1 MRNIVGLVPAAGN
14 ARRLAPLP
22 CSKEIF
28 PLGFMEVEEEGQPVR
43 RPKPVGV
50 YLLEQLQKAGAGQAF
65 IMVSKE
71 KTDILRCFGS
81 GAALNL
87 PLAYLVQEVQSGMPG
102 ALDQAWPW
110 SRGATVLFGMPDTIF
125 RPEDAFTTL
134 LAAHDRQR
142 NAVTLGLFPTDK
154 PERFGMVDFAA
165 DGRMIYTVDKPSQT
179 DLHYMWG
186 IGCWEPAFTEY
197 LHAYLRE
204 FAAKSAGTAREI
216 VLGSVF
222 QSALEA
228 GLRVGVHPF
237 TDGEYMD
244 IGTIS
249 ELNTAIRRFSA

>member
-1 MRNIVGLVPAAGN
+1 MRHLLGIVPAAGN

-28 PLGFMEVEEEGQPVR
+28 PLGFMEAEEEGQQVR

-65 IMVSKE
+65 IIVSKE

-81 GAALNL
+81 GAALKIV
-87 PLAYLVQEVQSGMPG
+87 LAYLVQEVQSGMPG

-125 RPEDAFTTL
+125 RPEDAFNTL

-142 NAVTLGLFPTDK
+142 NDVTLGLFPTDK

-165 DGRMIYTVDKPSQT
+165 DGRMLYTIDKPSQT
-179 DLHYMWG
+179 DLRYMWG

-197 LHAYLRE
+197 LHE
-204 FAAKSAGTAREI
+204 FVAKSTTTTREI

-237 TDGEYMD
+237 VEGEYID
-244 IGTIS
+244 IGTIG
-249 ELNTAIRRFSA
+249 ELNIAIRRFSA